1 MSEKL
6 LPSSPVFY
14 DPRGR
19 RWRHVKRTYLAL
31 GVIIT
36 ALAAIFIASVL
47 ANPFLGP
54 RLNLRQLS
62 SLPRKSDIAPRPIA
76 VPKTHAELEA
86 KNAQVK
92 LQKEESKT
100 RVVPAQ
106 RPQLMPIAPPPTNTP
121 LLAPATFTSKPLS
134 IGFYVDWDESSYA
147 SLERNLDHLD
157 WVVAQW
163 AHLVDAKN
171 GSSPLSIELD
181 AKALNLIRERRP
193 QTSIIPMVQN
203 LSDEKWE
210 NDVLARAVADE
221 DSRQKLVAALSQF
234 VEQNKFAGV
243 AVDFEEPTKDTQPNL
258 LRFMQE

>member
-1 MSEKL
+1 MSETP
-6 LPSSPVFY
+6 LPRSPVFY

-47 ANPFLGP
+47 ANPLLP

-62 SLPRKSDIAPRPIA
+62 SLPKRSDIAPKPIA
-76 VPKTHAELEA
+76 LPKTRAELEA
-86 KNAQVK
+86 KNEQIK

-100 RVVPAQ
+100 RVVPGQ

-157 WVVAQW
+157 WVLPQW
-163 AHLVDAKN
+163 AHIIDAKP
-171 GSSPLSIELD
+171 GVSPIENELD
-181 AKALNLIRERRP
+181 DPQALKALNLIRQKRP
-193 QTSIIPMVQN
+193 QTQILPMVQN
-203 LSDEKWE
+203 LNDEKWQS
-210 NDVLARAVADE
+210 DVLATDVADG
-221 DSRQKLVAALSQF
+221 DSRQRL
-234 VEQNKFAGV
+234 
-243 AVDFEEPTKDTQPNL
+243 
-258 LRFMQE
+258 